1 MFGLVLT
8 VAWVCLLGYGLTEL
22 VRLALTD
29 PKVPPTPRPT
39 DSQRPCSTMLK
50 FTPCKQRS

>member
-29 PKVPPTPRPT
+29 PKVPPTPSSKRFT
-39 DSQRPCSTMLK
+39 TTMLDNAQVY
-50 FTPCKQRS
+50 TLQTEE